1 MPILPHFSLIAVE
14 THLQGVGFLVVAK
27 KGVGADTGFTLAL
40 FLICC
45 LGQVSSG
52 PISLKAK
59 TKVF

>member
-1 MPILPHFSLIAVE
+1 MPVLLHFSSIAVE

-27 KGVGADTGFTLAL
+27 KGVGADAGFTLAL

-45 LGQVSSG
+45 LSQVSSG
-52 PISLKAK
+52 PISLKVR